1 MKARGL
7 STPKLVVADGHL
19 GIWGALAQVWPQAR
33 EQRCWNHKILNV
45 LDQLPRKVQ
54 AEAKPLLTGIPYA
67 PTRREAERRRKE
79 FAHRYGSWYPKAV
92 EVLESDWERMVT
104 FYEFPE
110 AHWKH
115 LRTTNVVESPFAA
128 VRLRTTAA
136 KRFKKVTNASALI
149 WRVLMV
155 AQKRFRRLDA
165 PELLAVVAAGEK
177 FVDGQLVAGENRKAV
192 A

>member
-1 MKARGL
+1 
-7 STPKLVVADGHL
+7 VAE
-19 GIWGALAQVWPQAR
+19 IWPEAR

-45 LDQLPRKVQ
+45 LDRLPRKVQ
-54 AEAKPLLTGIPYA
+54 AEAKPLLTCIPYA

-79 FAHRYGSWYPKAV
+79 FVRRYGPWYPKAA
-92 EVLESDWERMVT
+92 EVLEADWERMVS
-104 FYEFPE
+104 FYDFPQ

-136 KRFKKVTNASALI
+136 KRFKKVANATALI
-149 WRVLMV
+149 WRVLRV
-155 AQKRFRRLDA
+155 AEKRFRRLDA
-165 PELLAVVAAGEK
+165 PELLALVAAGEK
-177 FVDGQLVAGENRKAV
+177 FVDGQLGTGPNRKAV